1 MEGWRQRLGGTQYG
15 RWQQRLFLSLD
26 QLYLVR
32 ESAATV
38 KALRFAP
45 TAGAARWARPELRPP
60 TPKSFNYPVKG
71 KKSSLTGLDELGP
84 SHGRHLELLRWLH
97 KEIELSHAEFG
108 DCV

>member
-1 MEGWRQRLGGTQYG
+1 MEGWRQRLGGTQCG

-45 TAGAARWARPELRPP
+45 TAGAARWARPGLRPL
-60 TPKSFNYPVKG
+60 TPKSFNHPVKG
-71 KKSSLTGLDELGP
+71 KKKFSIG
-84 SHGRHLELLRWLH
+84 
-97 KEIELSHAEFG
+97 A
-108 DCV
+108 